1 MLHKG
6 VCACV
11 CVCVCTCVCMQE
23 CAYVCLSVCLSMI
36 RMYLPMLHA
45 CPSQT
50 CDVDMCHAVVQNIH
64 CTVDFTLSCPHTH
77 TLQHDLVA
85 ELQGA
90 LDYLWEASRYEVMGE
105 VAKLLLPFYEEER
118 EYEVM
123 AMGDS
128 P

>member
-1 MLHKG
+1 MLWCK
-6 VCACV
+6 
-11 CVCVCTCVCMQE
+11 T
-23 CAYVCLSVCLSMI
+23 
-36 RMYLPMLHA
+36 
-45 CPSQT
+45 
-50 CDVDMCHAVVQNIH
+50 
-64 CTVDFTLSCPHTH
+64 FTAPLTPPFPARTH